1 VNVAAA
7 KEPDARTAQG
17 FFVLAIVSALVLA
30 PRFLTQD
37 RTSNFLIYFATAI
50 ALGGLWVTRRARRGA
65 SASFSRRIHAALSNE
80 QWNTLAVFAAFLAL
94 YGATM
99 FEPSPY
105 NEQVRQAFAFV
116 HGHTYIDAP
125 QSFIEHAQIG
135 PYSYAIHP
143 PLPAIV
149 LMPFTAIWGM
159 DTNQTEFSV
168 VIGAIDVAL
177 AWILLGQ
184 LKVNPNP
191 RVWLTLFF
199 GMGNILWY
207 ESVIGTTWA
216 LPMNFALLFELAS
229 LIELF
234 GEARPL
240 WLGIYAALTAL
251 ARYDLALAAPVYAIV
266 AMARGRKL
274 TEMFAM
280 VPPFLVAGAMF
291 IGFNEVR
298 YHTMFDV
305 GILKVARDQGY
316 SGAFGIKYLP
326 GNLFTL
332 LFMAPTV
339 NGTFPYIHPVFSG
352 QALIL
357 TSPAFVLALR
367 PSFKRL
373 TVSMMGLGAVL
384 VALPALF
391 HFTNGF
397 AQFGTRL
404 YLPTFPFLFVM
415 MAIGMR
421 RRTDQLSKI
430 LISVSIFL
438 IAFGVWHIHVWG
450 LNGP

>member
-7 KEPDARTAQG
+7 KDPDARTAQG

-37 RTSNFLIYFATAI
+37 RTSNFLVYFATAI
-50 ALGGLWVTRRARRGA
+50 ALGGIAVTRRSRRGA

-80 QWNTLAVFAAFLAL
+80 QWTTLAVFAAFLAL

-177 AWILLGQ
+177 AWVLLGR
-184 LKVNPNP
+184 LKVNSNP
-191 RVWLTLFF
+191 RIWLTLFF

-207 ESVIGTTWA
+207 ETVIGTTWA
-216 LPMNFALLFELAS
+216 LPMNFALLLQLAS

-280 VPPFLVAGAMF
+280 VPPFLVAGAIF

-316 SGAFGIKYLP
+316 SGAFGIKYFP
-326 GNLFTL
+326 GNFYTL

-339 NGTFPYIHPVFSG
+339 NGSFPYIHPVFSG

-430 LISVSIFL
+430 LISISIFL